1 METRLDLRTIAALAF
16 VLSVSAT
23 ADAKPDTKPGRD
35 KTKSTGVKNVY
46 GDHGGPVGWCA
57 DELET
62 LPNGLCYIHGR
73 GSAPTPRAL
82 RPGEATVAG
91 SAPEAAEPE
100 RRTLVIFLHG
110 MIAKNVD
117 WQWLQERALTRQAKA
132 SHFDAIFAK
141 APLGPSGYIWPG
153 TRDAQDAS
161 EQGLI
166 DGWNEA
172 RAVLEKR
179 NGKPYDE
186 VFVMG
191 FSSGAYFTSSLALR
205 GRVKAD
211 GFAVFAGG
219 AGSQS
224 SPTVAQMPPVFVGVC
239 MDDSQT
245 AAHSRGF
252 GAALAARGWPHR
264 IDEQHVGHMFADA
277 HVAHAVAYLRSQK
290 KLGD

>member
-1 METRLDLRTIAALAF
+1 METPFNLRVIAPLTVAAIALS
-16 VLSVSAT
+16 LSASIS
-23 ADAKPDTKPGRD
+23 ADAKPDTRAQTGSD
-35 KTKSTGVKNVY
+35 KTKAAGGKNVY
-46 GDHGGPVGWCA
+46 GDHGDPVGWCA

-62 LPNGLCYIHGR
+62 LPNGLCYIK
-73 GSAPTPRAL
+73 
-82 RPGEATVAG
+82 
-91 SAPEAAEPE
+91 AAAPE

-132 SHFDAIFAK
+132 SHFDAVFAK
-141 APLGPSGYIWPG
+141 APLTPSGFIWPG
-153 TRDAQDAS
+153 TREAQDAS

-179 NGKPYDE
+179 NGQPYDE

-224 SPTVAQMPPVFVGVC
+224 SPDVAQKPPVFVGVC
-239 MDDSQT
+239 MDDPQT

-252 GAALAARGWPHR
+252 GSALAARGWPHKV
-264 IDEQHVGHMFADA
+264 DEQHVGHMFGDA

-290 KLGD
+290 KSGS